1 MVGDDDWN
9 RALLLLPRHHTSLDG
24 YVRRRT
30 GKFCHPAEIGTR
42 VRLQGGPMRSRFDRS
57 RLVSLVLTVT
67 VELVAG
73 CAQEPPARTPAPM
86 RTNVVADFQI
96 ASANARTAW
105 DVIAL
110 IHPIAL
116 SSGGPATMSP
126 TVYLDNVRLGGVE
139 ELRLIEASG
148 LAEIRFLTSSE
159 AGIVY
164 GPAARGAGVIKLT
177 TRVGLR

>member
-1 MVGDDDWN
+1 
-9 RALLLLPRHHTSLDG
+9 
-24 YVRRRT
+24 
-30 GKFCHPAEIGTR
+30 
-42 VRLQGGPMRSRFDRS
+42 MRSRLAQS
-57 RLVSLVLTVT
+57 QPISVVLAIAL
-67 VELVAG
+67 ELVAG

-96 ASANARTAW
+96 ASSNARTAW
-105 DVIAL
+105 DVVAL

-116 SSGGPATMSP
+116 RSGGPATMSP

-139 ELRLIEASG
+139 ELHLIDASG